1 MFQVRKKD
9 VLNFSIPRACTYFFF
24 SDTCMPL
31 EKRYYLKC
39 QAEMRRWKVIFSV
52 SGFLLNSKCNLEKKK
67 KEIRKKSHHESVFKL
82 CATPFQ
88 WNSGSRFNIVHLAH
102 IQHQDRLPTFSRLLF
117 TPKLFS
123 YGSLR
128 RGK

>member
-67 KEIRKKSHHESVFKL
+67 KGNKKKSPTMNLFSNCVLHLF
-82 CATPFQ
+82 
-88 WNSGSRFNIVHLAH
+88 SGILAAGLTLF
-102 IQHQDRLPTFSRLLF
+102 IWPTFSIKTGCQHFHAFFSRL
-117 TPKLFS
+117 S
-123 YGSLR
+123 CSLMAL
-128 RGK
+128 